1 MTASSTLA
9 QRRTHLLLALL
20 VVGVWGLLLRAY
32 LPFAVPTAL
41 ASSAKESVTFD
52 TLTVQRINITDSDGK
67 TRLIIANSARF
78 PDVEVRGKVYP
89 RSIHDTAGL
98 LFFDT
103 KGEETGGLAFTKL
116 RDDDV
121 ANLTFDYTYQMTDGI
136 RVIKQESADGTRW
149 KGGFEIFDRR
159 PYRPGPADSSQG
171 IQRIALTDENQN
183 AHLVIS
189 DVDGHPRIRIGVD
202 KLGKPS
208 IEILGSDGKVT
219 YRAGD

>member
-1 MTASSTLA
+1 MTASSTYA

-89 RSIHDTAGL
+89 RSIHDTAG
-98 LFFDT
+98 FRCSRCRFQRASPC
-103 KGEETGGLAFTKL
+103 LASTRCL
-116 RDDDV
+116 ARRRDDKRWLV
-121 ANLTFDYTYQMTDGI
+121 P
-136 RVIKQESADGTRW
+136 ADGRGTPP
-149 KGGFEIFDRR
+149 RR
-159 PYRPGPADSSQG
+159 
-171 IQRIALTDENQN
+171 
-183 AHLVIS
+183 S
-189 DVDGHPRIRIGVD
+189 DVSARIDVPIMRYTTRTAHPGLYNEHVQSCRTG
-202 KLGKPS
+202 
-208 IEILGSDGKVT
+208 
-219 YRAGD
+219 